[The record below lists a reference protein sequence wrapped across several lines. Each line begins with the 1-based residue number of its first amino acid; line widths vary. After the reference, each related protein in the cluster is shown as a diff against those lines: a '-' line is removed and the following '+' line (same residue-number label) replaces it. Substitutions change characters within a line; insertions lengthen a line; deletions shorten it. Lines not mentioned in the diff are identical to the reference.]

1 MVRERERRKGSHCQ
15 CFKHNAWPHICQR
28 LAFTMH
34 TCAIQDVSHNPV
46 SHSDTKGNSWHV
58 LSTIHWAFDNQA

>member
-1 MVRERERRKGSHCQ
+1 MVREREKEGESLPVFQ
-15 CFKHNAWPHICQR
+15 THICQR